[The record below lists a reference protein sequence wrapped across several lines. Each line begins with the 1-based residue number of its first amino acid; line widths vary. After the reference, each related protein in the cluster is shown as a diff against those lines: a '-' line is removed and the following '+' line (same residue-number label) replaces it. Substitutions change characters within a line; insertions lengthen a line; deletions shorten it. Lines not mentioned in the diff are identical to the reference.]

1 MKKKEKRKVF
11 TLRCDKDF
19 KEDLKIKAKKENKT
33 VNQFIISELIKDYS
47 EISPF
52 SFS

>member
-1 MKKKEKRKVF
+1 MDKRKVF
-11 TLRCDKDF
+11 TFRCDKDF
-19 KEDLKIKAKKENKT
+19 KEKLKNEARKENKT
-33 VNQFIISELIKDYS
+33 LNQFIISKLIKSYR